1 MSHTGSQQ
9 EGKGKLPGHKN
20 YISSETLQKINT
32 VLDIF
37 TEESKGMPPA
47 NPTARAINKLREQIA
62 ELEAKDPKNGLT
74 IALLNQR
81 RAELD
86 KLIKQYASYQNPF
99 RDTSQ
104 PMENPWPGTAPP
116 PQGMHSNVPYQTPK
130 SEYESEYESDDT
142 EIPKSEYESEYESD
156 TEIPKSEYESEYKS
170 DDTETPHKYRQRYS
184 ESGDRRYEERQSSS
198 RKRKRKRTHT
208 STPPFTPIKTRG
220 QREGEREQK
229 KVKKEPKTP
238 KKSRGPRGKGNMV
251 QSWFNQ

>member
-1 MSHTGSQQ
+1 
-9 EGKGKLPGHKN
+9 
-20 YISSETLQKINT
+20 
-32 VLDIF
+32 
-37 TEESKGMPPA
+37 MPPA
-47 NPTARAINKLREQIA
+47 NPTARAINKLRQQIA

-86 KLIKQYASYQNPF
+86 KLIKQNASYQNPF

-116 PQGMHSNVPYQTPK
+116 PQGMHSNVPFQTPK

-142 EIPKSEYESEYESD
+142 EIPKSEYESEYESE

-170 DDTETPHKYRQRYS
+170 DDTESPHRYRQRYS
-184 ESGDRRYEERQSSS
+184 QYGDRRFEEGQSSS
-198 RKRKRKRTHT
+198 RKRKRRRTHT
-208 STPPFTPIKTRG
+208 STPPFTPYFSPRKTRG
-220 QREGEREQK
+220 QRQREQK

-238 KKSRGPRGKGNMV
+238 KQSRGPRGKGSMV

>member
-1 MSHTGSQQ
+1 
-9 EGKGKLPGHKN
+9 
-20 YISSETLQKINT
+20 
-32 VLDIF
+32 
-37 TEESKGMPPA
+37 MPPA

-156 TEIPKSEYESEYKS
+156 TEIPKSEYESEYQSDTKIPKSEYESEYKS

-184 ESGDRRYEERQSSS
+184 ESGDRRFEEKQSSS

-220 QREGEREQK
+220 QREREREQK

>member
-1 MSHTGSQQ
+1 MSRTGSQQ

-37 TEESKGMPPA
+37 TEQSKGMPPA
-47 NPTARAINKLREQIA
+47 NHTARAINKLRKQIA

-99 RDTSQ
+99 CDTSQ
-104 PMENPWPGTAPP
+104 PME
-116 PQGMHSNVPYQTPK
+116 K

-156 TEIPKSEYESEYKS
+156 TKIPKSEYESEYESDTKIPKSEYESEYKS
-170 DDTETPHKYRQRYS
+170 DDTETPHRQRYS
-184 ESGDRRYEERQSSS
+184 ESEDRRYEERQSSS
-198 RKRKRKRTHT
+198 RKRKRRRTHT

-220 QREGEREQK
+220 QQEREREQK

>member
-1 MSHTGSQQ
+1 MSSKGSQQ

-37 TEESKGMPPA
+37 TEQSKGMPPA
-47 NPTARAINKLREQIA
+47 NPSRWHLE

-86 KLIKQYASYQNPF
+86 KWIKQYASYKNPF

-104 PMENPWPGTAPP
+104 PMENQWPGTAPP
-116 PQGMHSNVPYQTPK
+116 PQGMRSNVPYQTPK

-156 TEIPKSEYESEYKS
+156 TKIPKSEYESEYESDIKIPKSGYESEYKS
-170 DDTETPHKYRQRYS
+170 DDTETPHRQRYS
-184 ESGDRRYEERQSSS
+184 ESRDRRFEERQSSS

-208 STPPFTPIKTRG
+208 SSPPFTPIKTRG
-220 QREGEREQK
+220 QRE
-229 KVKKEPKTP
+229 
-238 KKSRGPRGKGNMV
+238 
-251 QSWFNQ
+251 

>member
-1 MSHTGSQQ
+1 
-9 EGKGKLPGHKN
+9 
-20 YISSETLQKINT
+20 
-32 VLDIF
+32 
-37 TEESKGMPPA
+37 MPPA

-86 KLIKQYASYQNPF
+86 KLIKQYASYQNPL

-116 PQGMHSNVPYQTPK
+116 AQGIHSNVPCQTPK

-156 TEIPKSEYESEYKS
+156 TKIPKSEYESEYES
-170 DDTETPHKYRQRYS
+170 DDTETPHRHRQRYS
-184 ESGDRRYEERQSSS
+184 QSRDRRFEEGQSSS
-198 RKRKRKRTHT
+198 RKRKRRRTHT
-208 STPPFTPIKTRG
+208 STPPFTPYFSPRKTCG
-220 QREGEREQK
+220 QRQREQK

-238 KKSRGPRGKGNMV
+238 KQSRGPRGKGSMV

>member
-1 MSHTGSQQ
+1 
-9 EGKGKLPGHKN
+9 
-20 YISSETLQKINT
+20 
-32 VLDIF
+32 
-37 TEESKGMPPA
+37 MPPA

-130 SEYESEYESDDT
+130 SEYESEYESDNT

-170 DDTETPHKYRQRYS
+170 DDTETPHRQRYS

-198 RKRKRKRTHT
+198 RKRKRRRTHT

-220 QREGEREQK
+220 QREREQK

>member
-20 YISSETLQKINT
+20 YISSETLQKINR

-37 TEESKGMPPA
+37 TEQSKGMPPA

-156 TEIPKSEYESEYKS
+156 TKIPKSEYESEYKS
-170 DDTETPHKYRQRYS
+170 DDTETPHRQRYS

-198 RKRKRKRTHT
+198 RKRKRRRTHT
-208 STPPFTPIKTRG
+208 FTPPLTPIKTRG
-220 QREGEREQK
+220 QREREREQK

-238 KKSRGPRGKGNMV
+238 KKPRGPRGKGNMV